1 MTQQTPA
8 HLVELLRHLALTNPD
23 GHAYSWLVDS
33 DDEELK
39 ITYSQVDA
47 QSRAIAAML
56 QDMGAKGQRALLL
69 YPPGLEYIGAY
80 FGCIYS
86 GVIAVPAYPPRLN
99 MSATRLG
106 AIVADAQATV
116 ALTTSGIFQKLQLRL
131 PKMPQLAALQWETTD
146 RMGTANASAWKPF
159 EPSKD
164 TVAFLQYTSGT
175 TAIPRGVMVTHGN
188 LLANS
193 ALITEGFSQTA
204 GDRGIF
210 WLPIYHD
217 MGLIGGLLQP
227 LWHGHP
233 TTLMPPAAFLLSPYR
248 WLRAI
253 SRLKATISG
262 GPNMAYDLCTRQV
275 TAEQRATLDLS
286 SWKLAFT
293 GAEPIRA
300 ETLRRF
306 VAAFEPCGFSASSF
320 YPCYGSAEGT
330 LIITGGQRQVAP
342 RVRRLDRK
350 LLSMGRAVDVPPDA
364 SGAEYVSCGH
374 SLGKQMI
381 KVVDPESLQ
390 ECAQNV
396 VGEVWV
402 QGESVASGYWNNPD
416 ETGHTFGGCIQPGG
430 EAPFLRNRDLGFMDG
445 DEFFFVSRL
454 PDVLR
459 VQGRNHYPHDVEAT
473 AEGAHQS
480 LRAGF
485 GAAFTIE
492 DGKVVL
498 VFELERRAKPDM
510 ESIILAVRQ
519 ALHRDHELELH
530 AFALIRILSIPKT
543 TSGKIQRYATR
554 DAFLSSSLDVRA
566 EWTAEGGLK
575 LMQ

>member
-1 MTQQTPA
+1 MAKHTPT
-8 HLVELLRHLALTNPD
+8 HLVELLRHHALTQPD

-39 ITYSQVDA
+39 ITYGQVDT

-56 QDMGAKGQRALLL
+56 QNMGAKGQRALLL
-69 YPPGLEYIGAY
+69 YPPGLEYISAY
-80 FGCIYS
+80 FGCIYA

-99 MSATRLG
+99 TPTPRLA
-106 AIVADAQATV
+106 AIVADAQATL
-116 ALTTSGIFQKLQLRL
+116 ALTTSGILQKLQPRL
-131 PKMPQLAALQWETTD
+131 LEAPQLAALQWKTTD
-146 RMGTANASAWKPF
+146 GVETANAKAWKPF
-159 EPSKD
+159 EPSRD

-175 TAIPRGVMVTHGN
+175 TASPRGVMVTHGN

-193 ALITEGFSQTA
+193 ALITEGFSETVN
-204 GDRGIF
+204 DRGVF

-233 TTLMPPAAFLLSPYR
+233 TTLMPPASFLLSPYR

-262 GPNMAYDLCTRQV
+262 APNMAYDLCTRNV
-275 TAEQRATLDLS
+275 TVEQRSTLNLS

-293 GAEPIRA
+293 GAEPICA
-300 ETLRRF
+300 QTLKRF
-306 VAAFEPCGFSASSF
+306 VAAFEPCGFRASSF

-330 LIITGGQRQVAP
+330 LIITGGQRQVAT
-342 RVRRLDRK
+342 RVRRLDREM
-350 LLSMGRAVDVPPDA
+350 LSMGCAVDVPPEA
-364 SGAEYVSCGH
+364 SGADYVSCGRA
-374 SLGKQMI
+374 LGKQTI

-390 ECAQNV
+390 ECPKNV

-402 QGESVASGYWNNPD
+402 QGNSVASGYWNNPE
-416 ETGHTFGGCIQPGG
+416 ETRYTFGGHIEPTGDG
-430 EAPFLRNRDLGFMDG
+430 PFLRNRDLGFMDG
-445 DEFFFVSRL
+445 EELFFVSRL
-454 PDVLR
+454 PDVMR
-459 VQGRNHYPHDVEAT
+459 VDGRNHYPHDVEAT

-480 LRAGF
+480 LRLGF

-498 VFELERRAKPDM
+498 VFELERHTKPDI
-510 ESIILAVRQ
+510 EAIIPAVRL
-519 ALHRDHELELH
+519 ALRRDHGLELH
-530 AFALIRILSIPKT
+530 AFVLIRILSIPKT

-554 DAFLSSSLDVRA
+554 KAFLSRSLEVRA
-566 EWTAEGGLK
+566 EWTAEGDLK
-575 LMQ
+575 LMK

>member
-1 MTQQTPA
+1 MAKNSPA
-8 HLVELLRHLALTNPD
+8 NLVELLRHRALTNPD

-33 DDEELK
+33 EDEELK
-39 ITYSQVDA
+39 ITYGQVDA

-56 QDMGAKGQRALLL
+56 QDMNAKGQRALLL

-80 FGCIYS
+80 FGCIYA

-99 MSATRLG
+99 MSAPRLG
-106 AIVADAQATV
+106 AIVADAQATL
-116 ALTTSGIFQKLQLRL
+116 ALTTSAIFQKLQLRL
-131 PKMPQLAALQWETTD
+131 SQTPQLAALQWKTTD
-146 RMGTANASAWKPF
+146 GIGTANASGWKPF
-159 EPSKD
+159 EPSPD

-193 ALITEGFSQTA
+193 ALITEGFSQKID
-204 GDRGIF
+204 DRGVF

-227 LWHGHP
+227 LWQGHP

-293 GAEPIRA
+293 GAETIRA

-320 YPCYGSAEGT
+320 YPCYGSAEAT

-342 RVRRLDRK
+342 RFRRLDRK
-350 LLSMGRAVDVPPDA
+350 LLSMGRAVDVPSDA
-364 SGAEYVSCGH
+364 SGVEYVSCGS

-381 KVVDPESLQ
+381 KVVDPENLQ

-396 VGEVWV
+396 VGEVWIH
-402 QGESVASGYWNNPD
+402 GDSVASGYWNNPV
-416 ETGHTFGGCIQPGG
+416 ETEHTFGGRIQPGG
-430 EAPFLRNRDLGFMDG
+430 DGPFLRNRDLGFMDG
-445 DEFFFVSRL
+445 DELFFVSRL

-459 VQGRNHYPHDVEAT
+459 VDGRNYYPQDLEAT
-473 AEGAHQS
+473 AEDAHQS

-485 GAAFTIE
+485 GAAFTVE
-492 DGKVVL
+492 EGKVVL
-498 VFELERRAKPDM
+498 VFELERHAKPDM
-510 ESIILAVRQ
+510 EAIIPAVSV
-519 ALHRDHELELH
+519 ALRRNHGLELH
-530 AFALIRILSIPKT
+530 AFVLIRILSIPKT

-554 DAFLSSSLDVRA
+554 DAFLSSSLDARA